1 MKNIPE
7 LSCAIVEDL
16 LPTYV
21 ERLTSEE
28 TNAAVL
34 AHLKSCPA
42 CAAKRAAMG
51 AKETE
56 AAAKDAE
63 ETAREVDYLKKVR
76 HRGRRRIMLAV
87 LATLLVLAAGFAAK
101 VFIIGSPL
109 DADGVAVSSQEED
122 DTLRVHISSRGS
134 GNAFWD
140 WTVDNQ
146 DGVVTIT
153 ARSVLVSPLFRDGG
167 GTVEVPLE
175 GVTEISLGRAGWGR
189 MIWQDDVVISADAWA
204 LYQSRTPYAGENS
217 LVGRALAA
225 VDTWYG
231 PPIVDYTISL
241 QTSQEPYGLTIH
253 FSDVTAHMSGAGRAL
268 DKRMYAT
275 APTLLALIGNL
286 EQVQWTYAAPDGTAV
301 TRSVTLEEVDQALPD
316 WIEARNL
323 AYHQDNSEDGTDWIA
338 PESVKDYAASPA
350 AVQRLM
356 NLTDYGFYVV
366 TVEDGAYFFN
376 PWP

>member
-87 LATLLVLAAGFAAK
+87 LATFAAK

-175 GVTEISLGRAGWGR
+175 GVTEIWLGRAGWGR

>member
-87 LATLLVLAAGFAAK
+87 LATLLVLAVGFAAK

-122 DTLRVHISSRGS
+122 NTLRVHISSRGS
-134 GNAFWD
+134 GNAFGTGR
-140 WTVDNQ
+140 WT
-146 DGVVTIT
+146 IRT
-153 ARSVLVSPLFRDGG
+153 AWSP
-167 GTVEVPLE
+167 
-175 GVTEISLGRAGWGR
+175 S
-189 MIWQDDVVISADAWA
+189 
-204 LYQSRTPYAGENS
+204 
-217 LVGRALAA
+217 
-225 VDTWYG
+225 
-231 PPIVDYTISL
+231 PPGACWCPPCS
-241 QTSQEPYGLTIH
+241 
-253 FSDVTAHMSGAGRAL
+253 VTAAAQWRCLWRA
-268 DKRMYAT
+268 
-275 APTLLALIGNL
+275 
-286 EQVQWTYAAPDGTAV
+286 
-301 TRSVTLEEVDQALPD
+301 
-316 WIEARNL
+316 
-323 AYHQDNSEDGTDWIA
+323 
-338 PESVKDYAASPA
+338 
-350 AVQRLM
+350 
-356 NLTDYGFYVV
+356 
-366 TVEDGAYFFN
+366 
-376 PWP
+376 

>member
-34 AHLKSCPA
+34 AHLASCPA

-56 AAAKDAE
+56 AAGQNAE

-175 GVTEISLGRAGWGR
+175 GVTEIWLGRAGWGR

-286 EQVQWTYAAPDGTAV
+286 GQVQWTYAAPDGTAV

-316 WIEARNL
+316 WIEAYNL
-323 AYHQDNSEDGTDWIA
+323 DAGADWTA

-350 AVQRLM
+350 ALQQLLD
-356 NLTDYGFYVV
+356 LTCLGFYVV
-366 TVEDGAYFFN
+366 TEEDGTTIFTPQF
-376 PWP
+376 

>member
-28 TNAAVL
+28 TNMAVE
-34 AHLKSCPA
+34 AHLASCPA

-56 AAAKDAE
+56 AAGQNAE

-76 HRGRRRIMLAV
+76 HRGRRRSHAGGG

-153 ARSVLVSPLFRDGG
+153 AR
-167 GTVEVPLE
+167 E
-175 GVTEISLGRAGWGR
+175 ACWC
-189 MIWQDDVVISADAWA
+189 
-204 LYQSRTPYAGENS
+204 
-217 LVGRALAA
+217 
-225 VDTWYG
+225 
-231 PPIVDYTISL
+231 PPSFT
-241 QTSQEPYGLTIH
+241 
-253 FSDVTAHMSGAGRAL
+253 
-268 DKRMYAT
+268 
-275 APTLLALIGNL
+275 
-286 EQVQWTYAAPDGTAV
+286 
-301 TRSVTLEEVDQALPD
+301 
-316 WIEARNL
+316 
-323 AYHQDNSEDGTDWIA
+323 
-338 PESVKDYAASPA
+338 
-350 AVQRLM
+350 
-356 NLTDYGFYVV
+356 
-366 TVEDGAYFFN
+366 
-376 PWP
+376 